1 MNTLIKVIE
10 HGNKKEMS
18 STETRKFEKL
28 YYNISDV
35 AKVIGESTSLIRFWE
50 KKFPAIRPKKNTQGV
65 RLYTPHDLKTI
76 IRIHNL
82 VKHKGFT
89 LEGANLELKKMK
101 TIKQEET
108 LINKLQEIRNFFS
121 EFIKT

>member
-1 MNTLIKVIE
+1 MPYTGTPKL
-10 HGNKKEMS
+10 
-18 STETRKFEKL
+18 EKL
-28 YYNISDV
+28 YYSISEV
-35 AKVIGESTSLIRFWE
+35 AKVIGESPSLIRFWE

-65 RLYTPHDLKTI
+65 RLYTSQDLKTI

-108 LINKLQEIRNFFS
+108 LINNLQEIRIFFS
-121 EFIKT
+121 EIIKT